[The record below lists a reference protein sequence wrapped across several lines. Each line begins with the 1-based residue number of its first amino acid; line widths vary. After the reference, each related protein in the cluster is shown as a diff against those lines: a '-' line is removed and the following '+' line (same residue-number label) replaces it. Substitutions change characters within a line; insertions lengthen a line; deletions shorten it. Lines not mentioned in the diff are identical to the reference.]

1 MLPSPQ
7 TTESA
12 LRFIVFRRRVAVPA
26 TLLSTLSPLH
36 YCNTL
41 KTRFKY
47 YKSECRLC
55 GLRGRQH
62 VGLSLRWD
70 FTQLRGVGRTC
81 SCNTRIVCQ
90 LERAYIFSALEK
102 KGAEYVL
109 STKEERQKKY
119 RQSGGFILCDLQS
132 LYLNCE
138 KSLLHPFVIFLPHNV
153 E

>member
-1 MLPSPQ
+1 MWVYRQGEISHSL
-7 TTESA
+7 A
-12 LRFIVFRRRVAVPA
+12 A
-26 TLLSTLSPLH
+26 
-36 YCNTL
+36 
-41 KTRFKY
+41 
-47 YKSECRLC
+47 SE
-55 GLRGRQH
+55 GPIH
-62 VGLSLRWD
+62 VI
-70 FTQLRGVGRTC
+70 
-81 SCNTRIVCQ
+81 TRIVCQ

-119 RQSGGFILCDLQS
+119 RQSDGFILCDLQS